1 MKSKK
6 LSTKMLSVLLSVN
19 IIIMIILS
27 VITYFDSRKIIQQQT
42 ENNMTSILNT
52 NSIEIKGKMDEVGFL
67 ATQIAQNVESTYK
80 TTNLEQYEEY
90 LSKAI
95 FNSDLVIGSGIWFEP
110 YVYDEN
116 EKYEGPYVYKD
127 GDSAKITFDYSNA
140 EYNYFD
146 YEWYKNG
153 KNSTERKVSFSDLYY
168 DETSNVTMCTCTVP
182 MFDSDNDFIGVVTVD
197 TSVDTIQSTVSDI
210 KIGDSGTAQL
220 IENTGLYIYCQNKD
234 KIMKTDIRTDD
245 NSEVAA
251 LGKEIFNNEEGN
263 KQYKINNSK
272 YNAYYKN
279 IDGLDWK
286 LIIQIPQSQINE
298 PLRVLLFKLTTIS
311 VIAMIIS
318 IFVIINLVKYVT
330 NNIKRVNEFALSIS
344 NGDFTTKELEIKSSD
359 ELGQMSKNLNKMLID
374 NKDIIKNIAEGS
386 EMIENSS
393 EILKDTTVKL
403 NQSYNYVGE
412 SVKRINEEMMNT
424 SAATEELNASVE
436 EVNSSINLLVEETDN
451 SHNISYDMK
460 ARVDE
465 IEKKT
470 IESYD
475 KAVNL
480 TKVHEEELL
489 KSIEDAKVVSDIGK
503 LAEVISSIAEQ
514 INLLSL
520 NASIEAVRAGE
531 NGKGFAVVAEEVGKL
546 ANETSD
552 TVKGIIQVIDSVKSA
567 FNNLT
572 NNSKNIIEFIN
583 NTVTEDYK
591 SFVSATKE
599 YGKNANEIEGM
610 SDRIAEMA
618 SNIENILKEIGKTVE
633 SVAESSQTTASNSG
647 TIVNDMD
654 IVTEMLN
661 EISNMVNEEKSISDN
676 LSSIVSKFKIK

>member
-403 NQSYNYVGE
+403 NQSYNHVGE

-520 NASIEAVRAGE
+520 NASIEAARAGE

-676 LSSIVSKFKIK
+676 LSSVVSKFKIK

>member
-19 IIIMIILS
+19 IIIMIALS
-27 VITYFDSRKIIQQQT
+27 VIAYFDSKKIINEQIQ
-42 ENNMTSILNT
+42 NNMTSNLNA
-52 NSIEIKGKMDEVGFL
+52 NSIEIKKKMDEVGFI
-67 ATQIAQNVESTYK
+67 ATQLAQNVESTYK
-80 TTNLEQYEEY
+80 TTSLEQYEEY
-90 LSKAI
+90 LSKVI
-95 FNSDLVIGSGIWFEP
+95 YNSDLVIGSGIWFEP

-116 EKYEGPYVYKD
+116 EKYQGPYVYKD
-127 GDSAKITFDYSNA
+127 GDVAKTTFEYSNE

-153 KNSTERKVSFSDLYY
+153 KSNSERKVVFSDLYY
-168 DETSNVTMCTCTVP
+168 DEISKVIMCTCTVP
-182 MFDSDNDFIGVVTVD
+182 MFDSNNNFIGVVTVD
-197 TSVDTIQSTVSDI
+197 TSVDTIQTTVSNI
-210 KIGDSGTAQL
+210 KIGDGGTAQL
-220 IENTGLYIYCQNKD
+220 IENTGLYIYCDNKD
-234 KIMKTDIRTDD
+234 KILKTDIRTDD
-245 NSEVAA
+245 NSEIAA
-251 LGKEIFNNEEGN
+251 FGKQIFNNEEGSN
-263 KQYKINNSK
+263 QYRINNIT

-286 LIIQIPQSQINE
+286 LIIQIPQAQINA
-298 PLRVLLFKLTTIS
+298 PLRVLLFKLITIS
-311 VIAMIIS
+311 AAAIIVS
-318 IFVIINLVKYVT
+318 IFVVINLIKYVT
-330 NNIKRVNEFALSIS
+330 NNIKRVNEFALSLS
-344 NGDFTTKELEIKSSD
+344 NGDFTTKELEIKSDD
-359 ELGQMSKNLNKMLID
+359 ELGQMSKNLNKMFTD
-374 NKDIIKNIAEGS
+374 NKDIIKNIAKGS
-386 EMIENSS
+386 EMLENSS

-403 NQSYNYVGE
+403 NQSYEHVGK
-412 SVKRINEEMMNT
+412 SVKTINEEVMNT

-470 IESYD
+470 IDSYD

-480 TKVHEEELL
+480 TKVHKEELL
-489 KSIEDAKVVSDIGK
+489 KSIEDAKVVSEIGK

-520 NASIEAVRAGE
+520 NASIEAARAGE

-552 TVKGIIQVIDSVKSA
+552 TVKGIIQIIDSVKSA

-572 NNSKNIIEFIN
+572 NNSTNIIEFIN
-583 NTVTEDYK
+583 HTVIEDYK

-599 YGKNANEIEGM
+599 YGKDANEIQGM
-610 SDRIAEMA
+610 SVRIAEMA
-618 SNIENILKEIGKTVE
+618 SNIEKILREIGKTVE

-647 TIVNDMD
+647 MIVNDIE
-654 IVTEMLN
+654 IVTKMLN
-661 EISNMVNEEKSISDN
+661 EIDDMVNNEKIISDN
-676 LSSIVSKFKIK
+676 LSSVVSKFKIE

>member
-1 MKSKK
+1 M
-6 LSTKMLSVLLSVN
+6 
-19 IIIMIILS
+19 
-27 VITYFDSRKIIQQQT
+27 
-42 ENNMTSILNT
+42 
-52 NSIEIKGKMDEVGFL
+52 
-67 ATQIAQNVESTYK
+67 
-80 TTNLEQYEEY
+80 
-90 LSKAI
+90 SKAI
-95 FNSDLVIGSGIWFEP
+95 FNSELVIGSGIWFEP

-153 KNSTERKVSFSDLYY
+153 KNSTERKVSFSNLYY
-168 DETSNVTMCTCTVP
+168 DEISNVTMCTCTVP
-182 MFDSDNDFIGVVTVD
+182 MFNSDNDFIGVVTVD
-197 TSVDTIQSTVSDI
+197 TSIDTIQSTVSDI

-245 NSEVAA
+245 NSEIAA

-263 KQYKINNSK
+263 KQYKINNGI
-272 YNAYYKN
+272 YNTYYKN
-279 IDGLDWK
+279 IDGIDWK

-403 NQSYNYVGE
+403 NQSYNHVSQ

-475 KAVNL
+475 KAINL
-480 TKVHEEELL
+480 TKIHEEELL

-520 NASIEAVRAGE
+520 NASIEAARAGE

-552 TVKGIIQVIDSVKSA
+552 TVKGIIQVIDSIKSA

-661 EISNMVNEEKSISDN
+661 EISNMANEEKSISDN
-676 LSSIVSKFKIK
+676 LSSVVSKFKIK